1 MGFSRKGRLTNSI
14 YLGFGDGG
22 DNVASFMVNKP
33 KIYSG
38 ILKHMFYPNISIVD
52 ELFRNW
58 SSVL

>member
-14 YLGFGDGG
+14 YLVLGDGA
-22 DNVASFMVNKP
+22 NVASFMVNKP

-38 ILKHMFYPNISIVD
+38 ILEHMFYPNISIVD